1 MTKPKQSQRD
11 DEFEDD
17 DDEDEMDYDDE
28 TLLVD
33 PEEIGR

>member
-1 MTKPKQSQRD
+1 MTKPKQAPPVAD
-11 DEFEDD
+11 DEIE

-33 PEEIGR
+33 PEEVGR